1 MASSVPVSD
10 SFQFDGTTSDLAQQF
25 YRRHRAGYKAD
36 KLEVTPT
43 AAITSRVE
51 ALDLTFDEL
60 PGLLQRALIW
70 DSGFV
75 FTLKND
81 LMAVKTLDG
90 RSMDQ
95 IAVSLASYLEVGC
108 KTQECDTPNQRAKW
122 YKNGQCNGAQMIS
135 AALCA
140 MDMLPHDEEAQMSMW
155 STGGEPT
162 SVPDMIAYHHHWTDS
177 QTRVIY
183 AMHVIHTRSKALSPK
198 YGECSPGS
206 SENTGIGSLVIPC
219 APTKALNGTTAAR
232 FQAPKPGKIVSAWL
246 NEYKESRSVPA
257 TIAPASSASPN
268 KGGNTDTTTTDSK
281 PSSNHTTLL
290 VIVSIIGVAILLVLL
305 IVIFV
310 LRKRRRYDNDDGR
323 RQMAPRIPSTPFD
336 YSNARTPERSGE
348 PNRPSRSH
356 TRSTN
361 TTATIPTSHSNH
373 LTRGSAAYGRSSTH
387 KAPLLDDAVILSCRL
402 PMDAL
407 EFGQHI
413 GRGGYGEVF
422 YGKYREREVAIK
434 RLLPQHRQSAG
445 RVDAFLA
452 EAKMMAG
459 LEHERIVTLVG

>member
-206 SENTGIGSLVIPC
+206 SETTGIGSLVIPC

-246 NEYKESRSVPA
+246 NEYKAGRSVPA
-257 TIAPASSASPN
+257 TTAPASTASPN
-268 KGGNTDTTTTDSK
+268 KGSNTDTTKTDSK

-305 IVIFV
+305 IVIFLDTHEMPYSHV
-310 LRKRRRYDNDDGR
+310 VGADGKVNEVKVIQEVSIGR
-323 RQMAPRIPSTPFD
+323 VQVSFSRSADAEMVALARSCMSMVPS
-336 YSNARTPERSGE
+336 E
-348 PNRPSRSH
+348 RPS
-356 TRSTN
+356 
-361 TTATIPTSHSNH
+361 
-373 LTRGSAAYGRSSTH
+373 AAE
-387 KAPLLDDAVILSCRL
+387 VLSQVHRVWRRL
-402 PMDAL
+402 
-407 EFGQHI
+407 
-413 GRGGYGEVF
+413 
-422 YGKYREREVAIK
+422 
-434 RLLPQHRQSAG
+434 QSA
-445 RVDAFLA
+445 
-452 EAKMMAG
+452 E
-459 LEHERIVTLVG
+459 